1 MRIRFFAFVIFL
13 CQFLLLKAEESEIR
27 VHLHTQE
34 SLFSLYLGK
43 MQSEGS
49 HLSSDYLKK
58 LFEVFLFDF
67 DHNGFTKVFTGRDDL
82 EKALEEKNPQLA
94 FKHGF
99 WEQSRAAFAI
109 KPYVTQKQLNCYVYS
124 TKKGSLKQFKDIA
137 LTGDLNQDRRQI
149 HRLADSIQKELFNVM
164 GVANTRI
171 LYSKQKSKSAGE
183 KNHWQSEIWECDFDG
198 ANEKQITFE
207 GSYSITPVVLPPHP
221 YFGKDRFLY
230 VSYKIGQPKIYQSS
244 SKEQTGKRIIDL
256 RGNQLLPAISPK
268 RDKIAFIS
276 DASGRADLF
285 IQQINPEG
293 QLIDKPVQ
301 LYSFPRATQAS
312 PAFSP
317 DGSRIAF
324 VSDKD
329 GSPRI
334 YIIPSAP
341 SVRRSEP
348 IMLTKQNR
356 ENICP
361 AWSPDGTKL
370 VFSAKTKEV
379 RQIWIYD
386 FEAKEERQLT
396 FGPGNK
402 ENPCWAPDSLH
413 IVFNSTDPNS
423 SELYIVNLNQPEA
436 VKITKGPGKKHYPA
450 WGIR

>member
-1 MRIRFFAFVIFL
+1 MKIKLCTFIICILYLIGLNADENEIRIR
-13 CQFLLLKAEESEIR
+13 
-27 VHLHTQE
+27 LHTQE
-34 SLFSLYLGK
+34 SLSPLYLGK
-43 MQSEGS
+43 IQNDGS
-49 HLSSDYLKK
+49 ALSADYLKK
-58 LFEVFLFDF
+58 LFEILKFDL
-67 DHNGFTKVFTGRDDL
+67 DHNGFTKVSVERDDL
-82 EKALEEKNPQLA
+82 EKALEEKNPQFA

-99 WEQSRAAFAI
+99 WDQSRVSFTV
-109 KPYVTQKQLNCYVYS
+109 KPYINQKQLSCYVYS
-124 TKKGSLKQFKDIA
+124 VRKGTLKQFKDIPI
-137 LTGDLNQDRRQI
+137 TGDLNQDRRQV

-164 GVANTRI
+164 GVANSRI
-171 LYSKQKSKSAGE
+171 LYSKQKPKSPNE
-183 KNHWQSEIWECDFDG
+183 KSSWVSEIWECDFDG
-198 ANEKQITFE
+198 ANEKQITHE
-207 GSYSITPVVLPPHP
+207 GSYSITPVFLPPHP
-221 YFGKDRFLY
+221 YFGKDRFIY

-244 SKEQTGKRIIDL
+244 LKEQSGKRIIDL
-256 RGNQLLPAISPK
+256 RGNQLLPAVSPK
-268 RDKIAFIS
+268 RDKIAFIC

-285 IQQINPEG
+285 IQPINSEG

-312 PAFSP
+312 PTFSP
-317 DGSRIAF
+317 DGSKVAF

-334 YIIPSAP
+334 YMISSTPA
-341 SVRRSEP
+341 VRRP
-348 IMLTKQNR
+348 DPVMLTKQNR

-370 VFSAKTKEV
+370 AFSAKTKDI

-423 SELYIVNLNQPEA
+423 SELYIVNLNQPEST
-436 VKITKGPGKKHYPA
+436 KITKGPGKKHYPA
-450 WGIR
+450 WGTR